1 MLGAAVHPA
10 GTPIEGQGGDSRPE
24 QPEAGYPSGPVLRV
38 RSNGTAS
45 GERSTEIP

>member
-24 QPEAGYPSGPVLRV
+24 QPEAGYPSGPGAQSQVEW
-38 RSNGTAS
+38 NG
-45 GERSTEIP
+45 EW